1 MAVEMLAH
9 KTVTPLPRTPL
20 SLVSQSRVVELGDYE
35 CFTGVS
41 QNVQDLKQFI
51 SVQSSQQQPVL
62 LIGERGLRQEQIA
75 RALHNASA
83 NWAKPFFAVNAHGL
97 SGDALHELLFGMH
110 GHPNSQTG
118 VPGILDTVKQGTIF
132 INELTSLTALLQ
144 QRFAVYL
151 EEQRWRKH
159 ASLIEQRLVFA
170 TECNP
175 AERTADNRIAY
186 GLIELLRPY
195 SFTLK
200 PLRERS
206 EDVPYL
212 ARHLAARLAKKLGKG
227 SAEISAAAMRV
238 LMEYEWQHNL
248 DELEAVLESAIS
260 NLQPQQVD
268 EEFLPSHIRFAKLRS
283 LPPEGVELPNLV
295 DDFERSLIVTAL
307 QQSGNSQTKA
317 SKLLGLRVQT
327 LNMKL
332 KRFAEQGRPL
342 L

>member
-1 MAVEMLAH
+1 MTAEMAVQKM
-9 KTVTPLPRTPL
+9 VSPLPRAPL
-20 SLVSQSRVVELGDYE
+20 SLVTQPRVVELDNYE
-35 CFTGVS
+35 CFTGIS
-41 QNVQDLKQFI
+41 QNVMDLKQFI
-51 SVQSSQQQPVL
+51 SVQASQQQPVL

-83 NWAKPFFAVNAHGL
+83 NWSKPFFAVNAHGL
-97 SGDALHELLFGMH
+97 SGDALHELLFNAN
-110 GHPNSQTG
+110 GHPNRQAG
-118 VPGILDTVKQGTIF
+118 MLETVKQGTVF
-132 INELTSLTALLQ
+132 INELTSLTPLLQ

-159 ASLIEQRLVFA
+159 ASLIEQRLIFA
-170 TECNP
+170 SECNP
-175 AERTADNRIAY
+175 EERTADNRIAY
-186 GLIELLRPY
+186 GLVELLRSY
-195 SFTLK
+195 SFALK
-200 PLRERS
+200 PLRQRS

-212 ARHLAARLAKKLGKG
+212 ARHLAGRIAKKLGKG
-227 SAEISAAAMRV
+227 PAEISPAALRV
-238 LMEYEWQHNL
+238 LMEYEWKHNI
-248 DELEAVLESAIS
+248 DELEAVLESALS
-260 NLQPQQVD
+260 NLPPQQVA

-283 LPPEGVELPNLV
+283 IPPDGIELPSLV